1 MHLYTCVHLFL
12 FADGT
17 TITSTATSPITTVT
31 FTTINATTITTTTTS
46 NVVATGTCTAAA
58 ATTAAIV
65 LPCDLDTSVDEISV
79 ENVPRREE
87 GFFHRLLSRRSTK
100 KKTKSPSTE
109 DVDVDRFLF
118 DETMGARPRQREE
131 SPPAG
136 RMQLSYPPDLPPDY
150 QPQHYRCGL
159 QTPLVEDIFEPD
171 TFAPIKQ
178 SFSLG
183 QKVVDD
189 DATSSNGGGSSVQ
202 KSSSSDSVSSS
213 AVFDEPVAN
222 IVDGESVAER
232 CRSYSSSDSEHHVNG
247 YQRPLPVPAP
257 RLSKLHNGC
266 GSSGSGS
273 GSGTGTGTGTVD
285 VVVYRK
291 KREDQQPE
299 LLKVFARRSLKLGQ
313 DGEPELL
320 LLAGS
325 VEDGS
330 LDHQQENDEHGSKE
344 TTVAVAENEAA
355 AIVLQLAD
363 EKKDQGE
370 PEVDVNE
377 NRTVADVPRFKR
389 IQQRREEWEK
399 RLLLQQQRN

>member
-17 TITSTATSPITTVT
+17 TITSTATSPITSVT

-46 NVVATGTCTAAA
+46 NVVATDTCTAAA
-58 ATTAAIV
+58 ATPAATV

-118 DETMGARPRQREE
+118 DEAMGARPRQREE

-136 RMQLSYPPDLPPDY
+136 RMQLSYPPDLPPDH
-150 QPQHYRCGL
+150 QPQHYRGGS
-159 QTPLVEDIFEPD
+159 QMPLVEDIFEPD

-183 QKVVDD
+183 QKLVDD
-189 DATSSNGGGSSVQ
+189 DTASSNGGGSSVQ

-213 AVFDEPVAN
+213 AVFDEPIAN
-222 IVDGESVAER
+222 VVMDGESVAER

-266 GSSGSGS
+266 GSSGSG
-273 GSGTGTGTGTVD
+273 TVD

-313 DGEPELL
+313 DGEPELI

-325 VEDGS
+325 GEDGS
-330 LDHQQENDEHGSKE
+330 LDHQQENDEYGSKE